1 MLHLKNATNNQTQ
14 HQNKTLAAQRED
26 NLAQP
31 LSFMKQKN
39 EQSVTNTDST
49 HESLLQLR
57 AAASRA
63 LGLRRRT
70 CRSFRRPAGTRWGG
84 TGRC

>member
-14 HQNKTLAAQRED
+14 HQNKILAAQRED
-26 NLAQP
+26 NLAK
-31 LSFMKQKN
+31 LN
-39 EQSVTNTDST
+39 EPQTVTNTDST

-84 TGRC
+84 TGRR